1 MTNNENQPDNPN
13 EDPSREDGGA
23 PEQDDSV
30 PAQQAAPPA
39 PVTFQ
44 ELNLHPDI
52 LKGIRAQGFEH
63 ATPIQAQVI
72 PPALAGRD
80 ILGSAQTGSGKT
92 AAFILP
98 VLHHLTGAR
107 GFRCL
112 VLEPTRELAIQVKDV
127 AEALGKFTGLQ
138 TAAVFGGVESG
149 PQGKKIRDGAD
160 IIVATPGRLID
171 FAWTGVVDF
180 KNISHFVVDEVD
192 RMFDMG
198 FIDDIQQII
207 SYLPRAPFQK
217 MGFSATM
224 PPEVMRVLD
233 PLLNDPVKITIG
245 ERTSRPA
252 EGITHELYPVQR
264 RNKTELLIRLLKQRD
279 MDSAII
285 FTETKYA
292 AEQLFKELDKRHFS
306 VLPFHSGYDQVKRYD
321 MLRRFREGRVKML
334 VATNVAA
341 RGLDITG
348 ISHIFNY
355 EVPQS
360 AEDYVHRIGRSAR
373 ANATGT
379 AITLADPSE
388 ARYIQKI
395 ERLIQMPLPR
405 KQVEGLTLAD
415 LAAGGGGRGPG
426 PRGGGGRGGG
436 PRGGFRG
443 GGKPKPGGGP
453 GGPRRGGG
461 RGGQRGG

>member
-1 MTNNENQPDNPN
+1 MTNKDELTESIEQTII
-13 EDPSREDGGA
+13 E
-23 PEQDDSV
+23 PEIKPEPEKV
-30 PAQQAAPPA
+30 AFE
-39 PVTFQ
+39 T
-44 ELNLHPDI
+44 LNLHPDI
-52 LKGIRAQGFEH
+52 LKGVRKLGFEF
-63 ATPIQAQVI
+63 ATPIQAQVMV
-72 PPALAGRD
+72 PALAGRD
-80 ILGSAQTGSGKT
+80 ILGSAETGSGKT

-98 VLHHLTGAR
+98 VLNSLVGAR

-127 AEALGKFTGLQ
+127 AEALGKFTDIQ

-149 PQGKKIRDGAD
+149 PQSKKIRDGAD

-171 FAWTGVVDF
+171 FAWSGVVDF
-180 KNISHFVVDEVD
+180 KNITHFVVDEVD

-207 SYLPRAPFQK
+207 SYLPQGNYQK

-224 PPEVMRVLD
+224 PPEVMKVLA
-233 PLLNDPVKITIG
+233 PLLNDPVKVTIG
-245 ERTSRPA
+245 DRTSKPA
-252 EGITHELYPVQR
+252 EGITHELYPMQR
-264 RNKTELLIRLLKQRD
+264 KNKTEALIRLLRQKN

-292 AEQLFKELDKRHFS
+292 AEHLYKELDKSHFS
-306 VLPFHSGYDQVKRYD
+306 VLPFHSGYDQIKRYD
-321 MLRRFREGRVKML
+321 MLRRFRDGKVKML

-355 EVPQS
+355 EVPQA

-373 ANATGT
+373 ASATGT

-405 KQVEGLTLAD
+405 KKLDGLTMDD
-415 LAAGGGGRGPG
+415 LPAGGSRGA
-426 PRGGGGRGGG
+426 PRGGGGG
-436 PRGGFRG
+436 PRGGPRSGQGGAPRG
-443 GGKPKPGGGP
+443 GGGQGGYRGK
-453 GGPRRGGG
+453 GGG
-461 RGGQRGG
+461 RPPARGNR